1 VCGKTRKFTVSRQI
15 ASACWKMVRLCD
27 FSATKPEH
35 CSDTVMMLTARLLG
49 LSSLVGLATAF
60 PAADGIASFPDY
72 GPP

>member
-1 VCGKTRKFTVSRQI
+1 
-15 ASACWKMVRLCD
+15 MVRLCD

>member
-1 VCGKTRKFTVSRQI
+1 MTLI
-15 ASACWKMVRLCD
+15 ACWKMVRLCD